1 MSSAQRSTRTY
12 HRRRYPSKSSS
23 PRKELTIQP
32 SQDCQKLQALLQ
44 YFPEASCGSL
54 KVIKCVGEGTFSKV
68 FLVKDGDKKI
78 AVKHL
83 VPTASPD
90 RILMEIDCL
99 KMAEGKHNVLQLL
112 FVHRHL
118 GDVILA
124 MPYIEC
130 TKFADVIRTMDH
142 VEVRAYMRNLFKA
155 LAHIHSLGIIHR
167 DIKPANFLYDRKK
180 KLFKLVDF
188 GLAQRMNS
196 TSYQEPKL
204 AKHPQCKRKLT
215 SSDLAN
221 SMESPPPSCSHGTA
235 EKKRRIHHP
244 SGERGASRK
253 VLSDKTT
260 QDLNVKSPL
269 KGEYNHFLV
278 TFAPFKTHSKRY
290 TDQGSKSGPTRR

>member
-1 MSSAQRSTRTY
+1 MY
-12 HRRRYPSKSSS
+12 
-23 PRKELTIQP
+23 
-32 SQDCQKLQALLQ
+32 
-44 YFPEASCGSL
+44 
-54 KVIKCVGEGTFSKV
+54 
-68 FLVKDGDKKI
+68 LVRDANDKKI

-99 KMAEGKHNVLQLL
+99 KMAQGRHNVLQLL

-118 GDVILA
+118 GDVILGTFTNDHPALVFINDFSIAA

-130 TKFADVIRTMDH
+130 TKFSDVIRTMDH
-142 VEVRAYMRNLFKA
+142 VEARAYMRNLFKA

-188 GLAQRMNS
+188 GLAQRENS
-196 TSYQEPKL
+196 STYQEPK
-204 AKHPQCKRKLT
+204 ARVHPQCKRKLT

-221 SMESPPPSCSHGTA
+221 SMESPPPSGTANA
-235 EKKRRIHHP
+235 EKKRRIQHP

-253 VLSDKTT
+253 VLSDKTS
-260 QDLNVKSPL
+260 QDLNVKSPI
-269 KGEYNHFLV
+269 K
-278 TFAPFKTHSKRY
+278 
-290 TDQGSKSGPTRR
+290 GSKFLFASE